1 MNIDIFKTILTQSK
15 YSKKKFLISENKT
28 YKDLYYNS
36 IKAYKFLQNKINKNE
51 TICIC
56 ANYSF
61 NFISL
66 IFASYLNKNPITFI
80 NPNASQDEKNYIIKD
95 SSAKLIFF
103 DEYLYEKKDAKK
115 FLSFYYNDT

>member
-103 DEYLYEKKDAKK
+103 DEHLYEKKKCKKVFK
-115 FLSFYYNDT
+115 FLLQ